1 MCHCHCFVSGSA
13 TIYIKI
19 TGIVPLSLFCFWFC
33 YYLYLDYRYC
43 DIVIV
48 LFLNYEFGLYYCLFY
63 NLYYRYTKK
72 SSFTFRFSAASYL
85 GCWKISLSNLTIPS
99 VEGSYPTLTDNYQGR
114 TGAVRKCADVASI
127 RGYVVFALYDYGMCL
142 TGPNAVRTFSQYGAS
157 SDCGYRGKG
166 GTTGVSVYSFQKGM
180 IDVFFLQ
187 VYIGSLTPPLC
198 NEVPY
203 VKQENVRSCICVL
216 CVSIF
221 LLFLLFYE
229 YILELFR

>member
-1 MCHCHCFVSGSA
+1 M
-13 TIYIKI
+13 
-19 TGIVPLSLFCFWFC
+19 
-33 YYLYLDYRYC
+33 
-43 DIVIV
+43 
-48 LFLNYEFGLYYCLFY
+48 
-63 NLYYRYTKK
+63 
-72 SSFTFRFSAASYL
+72 
-85 GCWKISLSNLTIPS
+85 
-99 VEGSYPTLTDNYQGR
+99 EGSYPTLTDNYQGR

-142 TGPNAVRTFSQYGAS
+142 TGPNAVRRFSQYGAS

-198 NEVPY
+198 IEVPY
-203 VKQENVRSCICVL
+203 AKPENVRSCICVL